1 MIKRLGI
8 FGGAFDPVHKGHTQS
23 LKYISDLKIIDEIQ
37 VIPNYA
43 SPHNKEIQTDEKHRL
58 KMLEIAFKEIKN
70 IKLNDIELKNKTKSY
85 TYETLKHLKEIYP
98 EQHLSLI
105 IGLDSLHSFTTW
117 KNWENILSLCS
128 LLVLERKLNDSLG
141 LNKEFESK
149 MSTNYDDFFSG
160 HGKILILKN
169 DLINISSTDVR
180 QKIIQNSL
188 EEIKA
193 QNTIFLDLSKLNSF
207 TDFLVITSGTSSRHM
222 SAIKDKLLEDL
233 KNNKISISGVEG
245 QNSSEWILLDLG
257 DFVINIMSKDSRALY
272 DLESLWDPALN

>member
-1 MIKRLGI
+1 MVDDQVLE
-8 FGGAFDPVHKGHTQS
+8 
-23 LKYISDLKIIDEIQ
+23 YISKNLFIK
-37 VIPNYA
+37 
-43 SPHNKEIQTDEKHRL
+43 
-58 KMLEIAFKEIKN
+58 FKCPKN
-70 IKLNDIELKNKTKSY
+70 
-85 TYETLKHLKEIYP
+85 
-98 EQHLSLI
+98 
-105 IGLDSLHSFTTW
+105 
-117 KNWENILSLCS
+117 
-128 LLVLERKLNDSLG
+128 
-141 LNKEFESK
+141 
-149 MSTNYDDFFSG
+149 
-160 HGKILILKN
+160 
-169 DLINISSTDVR
+169 

-233 KNNKISISGVEG
+233 KTNKISISGVEG